1 MLMIVLIYSLTLF
14 QSQTQKLLIGSE
26 FQMLVVR
33 MENLGLLAPVYRC
46 NFVSWNWCY
55 VVITQM

>member
-1 MLMIVLIYSLTLF
+1 MLMIVLIYSLTLL

-26 FQMLVVR
+26 LQMLVVR

-46 NFVSWNWCY
+46 NFAS
-55 VVITQM
+55 